1 MRSSSLRL
9 PLLRLSALSIAPVV
23 ATVCLARAE
32 DAPFVLPT
40 IEISQRQDPAA
51 ARRAA
56 FDQARET
63 ILPKIGAT
71 GTTLDRAAI
80 EALPQ
85 GENTPVDRLLL
96 QLPGVSA
103 DSAAS
108 HPDFHIRNEYSNV
121 QYRLNGLLLPDG
133 VSGLGPILDTS
144 FIQTLRLLTG
154 TLPAQYGLRTSGV
167 VDITTRDF
175 STPGGSVGVY
185 GGSHGVVQPR
195 FDYGAASG
203 DTQVY
208 VNFTGFRSDVGIENP
223 TPSFDPIHDR
233 TEQGR
238 ALGYLSQVL
247 SDSARFTL
255 VTGASVSQF
264 QIPDI
269 PGLQPLGDFG
279 GPKVS
284 SLALNERET
293 DKVVYNLA
301 ALQTSDGPLDT
312 QLGVFTR
319 YAQTHFVPD
328 VTGDLAFNDV
338 ASDVARRSVLTGLQ
352 GDAAYRLDGRQTIR
366 AGFGFSGE
374 QTNDDSLLTALRLG
388 PGGQATAIPV
398 TFADDDAKL
407 GFNLGGY
414 VQDEIRLADPL
425 TVNVGLRFDQLYQ
438 YVTTNQLSPRLA
450 LVFRPDAQT
459 SVHAGYARYFTPPSQ
474 SEAASPTIALARGTT
489 LEPEIPLAGPALPER
504 SHYVDVGIDR
514 TLLPGLTAGLDGYYK
529 IVTDYLDDGQFGEAQ
544 VLSQLNYA
552 KAWGEGLEAKARYA
566 SGGFVAYGNVS
577 TGRVKDSQ
585 PVSNQYVL
593 DAGEY
598 AYISKNYIFAD
609 DVQLITASAGV
620 SYKLGSTLVS
630 ADMVYG
636 SGLRAGFANLDHVPA
651 YTQVNLGLVEDLH
664 FGGDPKPLSLRF
676 DVVNA
681 FDTIYQIRDG
691 SGIGVFAPQ
700 YGPRRGFFVG
710 LTQKL

>member
-1 MRSSSLRL
+1 MRSSPLRL

-32 DAPFVLPT
+32 DATFVLPT
-40 IEISQRQDPAA
+40 IEISQRQDPTA

-133 VSGLGPILDTS
+133 VLGLGPILDTS

-319 YAQTHFVPD
+319 YAQIHFVPD
-328 VTGDLAFNDV
+328 VTGDLAFDDI

-352 GDAAYRLDGRQTIR
+352 GDAAYRLDASQTIR

-374 QTNDDSLLTALRLG
+374 QTDNDSLLTALRLG
-388 PGGQATAIPV
+388 AAGQPTATPV
-398 TFADDDAKL
+398 AFADDNSRL
-407 GFNLGGY
+407 GFNIGGY

-425 TVNVGLRFDQLYQ
+425 TINVGLRFDQLFQ
-438 YVTTNQLSPRLA
+438 YVTTNQFSPRLA

-459 SVHAGYARYFTPPSQ
+459 SLHAGYARYFTPPSQ
-474 SEAASPTIALARGTT
+474 SEAASSNFALARGTT
-489 LEPEIPLAGPALPER
+489 LEPTVPLAAPALPER
-504 SHYVDVGIDR
+504 SHYFDVGIDR
-514 TLLPGLTAGLDGYYK
+514 TLMPELTAGIDGYYK
-529 IVTDYLDDGQFGEAQ
+529 IVTDLLDDGQFGEAQ

-552 KAWGEGLEAKARYA
+552 KAWGEGLEAKARWV
-566 SGGFVAYGNVS
+566 SGGFAAYGNFS
-577 TGRVKDSQ
+577 TGRVKDTQ
-585 PVSNQYVL
+585 TVSNQYVL
-593 DAGEY
+593 DANEY
-598 AYISKNYIFAD
+598 SYISSHYTFAD
-609 DVQLITASAGV
+609 DVQLMTASAGV
-620 SYKLGSTLVS
+620 SYKLGATLVS
-630 ADMVYG
+630 ADMVLRQWAARG
-636 SGLRAGFANLDHVPA
+636 VRQSRPRAG
-651 YTQVNLGLVEDLH
+651 LH
-664 FGGDPKPLSLRF
+664 AGQSRPR
-676 DVVNA
+676 A
-681 FDTIYQIRDG
+681 G
-691 SGIGVFAPQ
+691 SSS
-700 YGPRRGFFVG
+700 RW
-710 LTQKL
+710 